1 MIWTAY
7 QVSFRLLSPMHVG
20 WRKLGNLQQTRP
32 YLTGRNLWGAL
43 TARLTRE
50 SGSSDYVGIGKQV
63 DDQLAFTYFYP
74 YALPG
79 EDSIWSWPD
88 QWSDFAWPWSDW
100 DKFAWT
106 FLGSYASTAL
116 ANGRNAEAGSLHETE
131 FIAPRTREG
140 KQVYLVGYIFE
151 TVGLQNDQ
159 TNSLS
164 KWQSVLE
171 RIQLGGERGY
181 GWGRVHLQG
190 RCEQINNGK
199 CFGYK
204 LLPNNGRPRLKACG
218 NTHLLAHTYAETD
231 SVSNREVTVEPL
243 VGRETKGHTNFGKEL
258 SQAAVCWV
266 PGGKVAQ
273 GETFQIQ
280 PKGVWEQHTQVLQ
293 SVLY

>member
-1 MIWTAY
+1 MTWTAY
-7 QVSFRLLSPMHVG
+7 QVSFRLLSPMHIG

-50 SGSSDYVGIGKQV
+50 VGSSDYAGIGKQV

-79 EDSIWSWPD
+79 EDSTWSWPD
-88 QWSDFAWPWSDW
+88 QWDDFAWPWSDW

-140 KQVYLVGYIFE
+140 KQVYLVGYIFT
-151 TVGLQNDQ
+151 TVGLQKDQ
-159 TNSLS
+159 KHPLS

-181 GWGRVHLQG
+181 GWGRVQLQDC
-190 RCEQINNGK
+190 REQINNAE

-204 LLPNNGRPRLKACG
+204 LLPNDVRPRLKALG
-218 NTHLLAHTYAETD
+218 NTHLLAHTDAETD
-231 SVSNREVTVEPL
+231 SVSNREVSIEPF
-243 VGRETKGHTNFGKEL
+243 VGRETKKGYTNFGKEL
-258 SQAAVCWV
+258 SLAAVCWV
-266 PGGKVAQ
+266 PGGKVTQ
-273 GETFQIQ
+273 GETFQIR
-280 PKGVWEQHTQVLQ
+280 PKGVWEQYT
-293 SVLY
+293 

>member
-7 QVSFRLLSPMHVG
+7 QVSFRLLSPMHIG
-20 WRKLGNLQQTRP
+20 WRKSGNLQQTRP

-43 TARLTRE
+43 TAGLTRE
-50 SGSSDYVGIGKQV
+50 AGGSDYVGVGQQV

-74 YALPG
+74 YALPE

-88 QWSDFAWPWSDW
+88 QWDNFAWPWSDQ
-100 DKFAWT
+100 DTFAWT

-159 TNSLS
+159 RNPLS

-181 GWGRVHLQG
+181 GWGRVYLQG

-199 CFGYK
+199 CFGYE
-204 LLPNNGRPRLKACG
+204 LLPNDVRPQLKASD
-218 NTHLLAHTYAETD
+218 NTHLLAHTNAETD
-231 SVSNREVTVEPL
+231 RGSNREVTIEPL
-243 VGRETKGHTNFGKEL
+243 VGRETKGYTSFGKYL
-258 SQAAVCWV
+258 SQAAICWV
-266 PGGKVAQ
+266 PGGKVTQ
-273 GETFQIQ
+273 GEVFQIQ
-280 PKGVWEQHTQVLQ
+280 PKGIWEQYT
-293 SVLY
+293 

>member
-1 MIWTAY
+1 MTWTAY
-7 QVSFRLLSPMHVG
+7 QVSFRLLSPMHIG

-50 SGSSDYVGIGKQV
+50 SGGSNYVGIGKQV

-74 YALPG
+74 YALPK
-79 EDSIWSWPD
+79 EDSTWSWPD
-88 QWSDFAWPWSDW
+88 QWNDFAWPWSDW

-131 FIAPRTREG
+131 FIAPCTREG

-159 TNSLS
+159 KNPLS

-181 GWGRVHLQG
+181 GWGRVH
-190 RCEQINNGK
+190 CVECKAINNK
-199 CFGYK
+199 ECFDYEW
-204 LLPNNGRPRLKACG
+204 LPNNNRPQFRALSD
-218 NTHLLAHTYAETD
+218 TQLLAHTYAEMDT
-231 SVSNREVTVEPL
+231 VSNREVTIEPL
-243 VGRETKGHTNFGKEL
+243 VGRETKGYTNFGKDI
-258 SQAAVCWV
+258 SQAAICWV
-266 PGGKVAQ
+266 PGGKVTQ

-280 PKGVWEQHTQVLQ
+280 PKGIWEQYTQVLQ